1 MHQAAAPKF
10 LTPLYSVRHVLPVEA
25 LERHCRALRQREVA
39 AGGDELGQQRR
50 HKNLST
56 TGAAANARREV
67 DVLAEEVALFLDGLA
82 GVEADAYLTGGDGLG
97 CGSVRLDEG

>member
-1 MHQAAAPKF
+1 MG
-10 LTPLYSVRHVLPVEA
+10 HVLPIQP
-25 LERHCRALRQREVA
+25 LKRHCGPRRQNELTARA
-39 AGGDELGQQRR
+39 DELGQQRR
-50 HKNLST
+50 HEYIA
-56 TGAAANARREV
+56 TGGTAADAGSEV